1 MAILTFKADDVL
13 RVVEHSLK
21 NKQAAIADWST
32 ANEKNGW
39 TPKTSVPTEKHVV
52 LVHDQGVYLMSNGTP
67 RDTVKRRSQNGKH
80 MLDSSFCAY
89 ADGCDP
95 NVGTFDDWWETSRS
109 IVGGD
114 DFAEYLPWAA
124 RMLLM
129 IRKGAKTIRIQ
140 LTSTKLE
147 LMV

>member
-1 MAILTFKADDVL
+1 
-13 RVVEHSLK
+13 
-21 NKQAAIADWST
+21 
-32 ANEKNGW
+32 
-39 TPKTSVPTEKHVV
+39 
-52 LVHDQGVYLMSNGTP
+52 MSNGTP

-80 MLDSSFCAY
+80 MVDSSFCAY

-95 NVGTFDDWWETSRS
+95 NIGTFDDWWETSCS

-114 DFAEYLPWAA
+114 DFSEYLPWAA
-124 RMLLM
+124 RL
-129 IRKGAKTIRIQ
+129 KGTKTICIK